1 MPVRDTSIREIS
13 ELLSHLGIDRGQIVM
28 IHSAL
33 FTLGRIEGGL
43 QGFYEAVRN
52 SIGEEGTLIVPTF
65 TYSYRRKQIFDVYNS
80 KTSREIGVFAEFVR
94 QIPGAVRS
102 LDPLFAMSAI
112 GPKADEL
119 MGRTS
124 HNCFGAGSI
133 YERLFAEQTSF
144 VGVGITYGSG
154 LTAFL
159 HLERLA
165 DVGYRHEMKFDGV
178 TIGYEGVCDN
188 DWAIHF
194 VRDEESYPNI
204 RSDRSVIGARLEET
218 KISKAVDF
226 GSGHHFAIPAQGF
239 RDFVLSALEDDP
251 EIMVAE
257 KLIN

>member
-102 LDPLFAMSAI
+102 LDPLFAMSAV
-112 GPKADEL
+112 GPRADEL

-133 YERLFAEQTSF
+133 YEKLFSEQTLF

-159 HLERLA
+159 HLERIA
-165 DVGYRHEMKFDGV
+165 NVAYRHEMKFDGV
-178 TIGYEGVCDN
+178 TIGYEGLHEN
-188 DWAIHF
+188 DWAMHF
-194 VRDEESYPNI
+194 VRDQVSYPNI

-239 RDFVLSALEDDP
+239 SDFVLSALEEDP
-251 EIMVAE
+251 EIMVEE
-257 KLIN
+257 KFN